1 MKIPASAFTAA
12 HNLGRMAGDI
22 FRGAKGVAN
31 SPLALPIA
39 VGLGQAGLANVHGR
53 ITGYENPT
61 HSGIPGALGHAVL
74 GMSPLAGLAYYAG
87 QRTGSQ
93 NQMRDFYNQYQTR
106 GRARRHTSLN
116 HL

>member
-39 VGLGQAGLANVHGR
+39 VGLGQAGLG
-53 ITGYENPT
+53 
-61 HSGIPGALGHAVL
+61 
-74 GMSPLAGLAYYAG
+74 
-87 QRTGSQ
+87 
-93 NQMRDFYNQYQTR
+93 
-106 GRARRHTSLN
+106 
-116 HL
+116 